1 MRASVPSIVVYKP
14 YDERKATISD
24 NFEESFIQ

>member
-14 YDERKATISD
+14 YDERKATIVD
-24 NFEESFIQ
+24 NFESDYIE